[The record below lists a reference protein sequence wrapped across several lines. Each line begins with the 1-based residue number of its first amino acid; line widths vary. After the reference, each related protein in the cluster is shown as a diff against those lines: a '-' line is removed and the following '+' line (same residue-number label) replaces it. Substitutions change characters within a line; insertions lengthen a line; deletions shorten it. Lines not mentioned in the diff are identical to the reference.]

1 MDKKIKNEFRS
12 FLLKKGI
19 KKNVMYNIT
28 SRVGI
33 LERLLNEDTTLVF
46 GDYEKSKELIRK
58 LTFLISKK
66 DISQKSKNSMKGTLL
81 SAVRFYALFK
91 KGKEAQK
98 YLYQDFKK

>member
-66 DISQKSKNSMKGTLL
+66 DISNICNISEVTINKCSKKLEIN
-81 SAVRFYALFK
+81 RELF
-91 KGKEAQK
+91 GEIK
-98 YLYQDFKK
+98 YDNK

>member
-1 MDKKIKNEFRS
+1 MDEKLKAEFRS
-12 FLLKKGI
+12 FLLKKEVS
-19 KKNVMYNIT
+19 KNVVYNIT
-28 SRVGI
+28 SRVGV

-58 LTFLISKK
+58 LTFQISKK

-81 SAVRFYALFK
+81 SALRFYALFK
-91 KGKEAQK
+91 SGKEAQK